1 MFKRRLLLRPR
12 AGVLVSRG
20 RDRVAAAV
28 DRPRARFLSKPRLLP
43 AVDRAG
49 TQLVEK
55 YEQRTQLPSRT
66 DDEVWRYD
74 LHRPF
79 SNSMAQFLPVF
90 ERNYVRGNG
99 RQFWFIIEDEK
110 HIPIGTITYF
120 NIDYRLGQV
129 EIGLGLGDKNRWG
142 KGYGPD
148 AIRTLVKYLFSLP
161 GLTRIYAETA
171 LANHPSRRAF
181 AKANFVE
188 VNQIYDPRSSGEPW
202 VLLEIRKQRKD
213 YFRE

>member
-1 MFKRRLLLRPR
+1 MTETQRNKTAGQAQANFLPGDRIYLRRPTMNDAERIFHWER
-12 AGVLVSRG
+12 
-20 RDRVAAAV
+20 
-28 DRPRARFLSKPRLLP
+28 
-43 AVDRAG
+43 
-49 TQLVEK
+49 
-55 YEQRTQLPSRT
+55 

-79 SNSMAQFLPVF
+79 SNSLAQFLPVF